1 MLTDKSVPISEGTI
15 TTVLSSDLTV
25 VALIA
30 VSVAALS
37 SSTEP
42 LNVLR
47 LPSIVCVEELNSLS
61 LSLVSLTL
69 LIIDCSVVVAL
80 LTSFVI
86 CNLTPSSSVWVPAL
100 NSLIVPLTSSKV
112 LSTPPLKLSIFS
124 LVLLNSLTVPALN
137 SAIVLSRIISALLS
151 EVASSI

>member
-1 MLTDKSVPISEGTI
+1 MLITPLPSLAIVIPSILTDKLVPISEGVTRI
-15 TTVLSSDLTV
+15 VLSSDLTF
-25 VALIA
+25 VALIS

-37 SSTEP
+37 SPTEP

-86 CNLTPSSSVWVPAL
+86 CNLTPSSSV
-100 NSLIVPLTSSKV
+100 
-112 LSTPPLKLSIFS
+112 
-124 LVLLNSLTVPALN
+124 
-137 SAIVLSRIISALLS
+137 
-151 EVASSI
+151 